1 EAILTSR
8 QHGDNARAG
17 VCPVALQLR
26 GDRGPCF
33 HIVEPWAAAC
43 RLREAFLGPG
53 GEGWPWSPHLE
64 QHQPPPASP
73 GRRVRA
79 GRRQKGSSGR
89 HPLGAQG
96 SDPGNPAP
104 GLGFC
109 YSIIRGP
116 SNATVLAGLEA
127 RFNCTVSE
135 GWVILIWLSNGNP
148 VLTVL
153 NSQGAVETSDR
164 FTSQNYTSSSG
175 FTSELIIHKT
185 QLSDSGKIECSIQ
198 QTSENG
204 FAFLSVQVNGS
215 LFIKNSTVTVKEN
228 KTVEIVCEAIGWAP
242 APDITWM
249 TNDSFIDKSRYATQQ
264 NQGSNGLHNAL
275 SILTLTPT
283 DTEILTCL
291 ADIEALPN
299 PQNASVTLI
308 FVNSTLGSTY
318 QNEIRKVSS
327 EKNKDGDLQNRQ
339 RHGSENQGYIPEE
352 LWNTEQSPGIASL
365 PPVSSKLTVPAG
377 GLHTSSSRKVGP
389 QRHADYLISPKKI
402 RNMTLV

>member
-1 EAILTSR
+1 MERFQKFILLPLILT
-8 QHGDNARAG
+8 
-17 VCPVALQLR
+17 
-26 GDRGPCF
+26 
-33 HIVEPWAAAC
+33 
-43 RLREAFLGPG
+43 
-53 GEGWPWSPHLE
+53 
-64 QHQPPPASP
+64 ASL
-73 GRRVRA
+73 
-79 GRRQKGSSGR
+79 S
-89 HPLGAQG
+89 
-96 SDPGNPAP
+96 

-116 SNATVLAGLEA
+116 SNATVLAGSEA

-148 VLTVL
+148 VLTVI

-275 SILTLTPT
+275 STLTLTPT

-352 LWNTEQSPGIASL
+352 RWNTEQSPGIASL

>member
-1 EAILTSR
+1 MERFQKFILLPLILT
-8 QHGDNARAG
+8 
-17 VCPVALQLR
+17 
-26 GDRGPCF
+26 
-33 HIVEPWAAAC
+33 
-43 RLREAFLGPG
+43 
-53 GEGWPWSPHLE
+53 
-64 QHQPPPASP
+64 AS
-73 GRRVRA
+73 
-79 GRRQKGSSGR
+79 
-89 HPLGAQG
+89 L
-96 SDPGNPAP
+96 P

-148 VLTVL
+148 ILTVI

-164 FTSQNYTSSSG
+164 FTSQNYTSSNG

-198 QTSENG
+198 QTSDNG

-215 LFIKNSTVTVKEN
+215 LFIKNSTLTVKDN

-249 TNDSFIDKSRYATQQ
+249 TNGSFIDKSRYATQQ
-264 NQGSNGLHNAL
+264 SQGSNGLHNAL
-275 SILTLTPT
+275 STLTLTPT

-308 FVNSTLGSTY
+308 FVNSTL
-318 QNEIRKVSS
+318 
-327 EKNKDGDLQNRQ
+327 
-339 RHGSENQGYIPEE
+339 
-352 LWNTEQSPGIASL
+352 
-365 PPVSSKLTVPAG
+365 
-377 GLHTSSSRKVGP
+377 
-389 QRHADYLISPKKI
+389 
-402 RNMTLV
+402 